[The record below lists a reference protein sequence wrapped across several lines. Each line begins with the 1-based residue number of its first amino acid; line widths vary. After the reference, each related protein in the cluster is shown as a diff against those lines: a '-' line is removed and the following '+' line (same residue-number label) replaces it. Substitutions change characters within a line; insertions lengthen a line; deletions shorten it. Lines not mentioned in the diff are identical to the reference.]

1 MRMVRLIAV
10 AALSAN
16 LAACGG
22 EVAENAPAEQAASGR
37 AMVVQQAETA
47 RWTPVAAEIATVDQA
62 QVLARIPGILTSLSV
77 SEGDYVQRG
86 AVIGRIVDSQLGY
99 QSGALGAQAAAA
111 QAQAAQAQ
119 AELERVRFLYE
130 NNVYPKARLDAA
142 EAAAAAAAAQ
152 VQAAQAQQGA
162 VNAVAGQGAVVAPAT
177 GRVLHADVPAGSP
190 VAPGMVIA
198 TITSGPL
205 VLRLDLPES
214 LASEVSTGSEVVVD
228 TGTGEE
234 LPGRVTR
241 VYPSVAGGQVRAD
254 AQVPGLDN
262 ALIGRRVTARVQ
274 SGSKRALL
282 VPQDFVST
290 RFGIDYVTLRSEDG
304 STTQLPVQTAPSAEA
319 GQVEVLSGLS
329 AGDTIVAPA
338 ASAPAGA
345 AE

>member
-1 MRMVRLIAV
+1 MRMVRLIGIAGLV
-10 AALSAN
+10 AA

-22 EVAENAPAEQAASGR
+22 EVSQQATAAKGEQGR
-37 AMVVQQAETA
+37 AMVVQEVDTA
-47 RWTPVAAEIATVDQA
+47 RWIPVAAEIATVDQA

-77 SEGDYVQRG
+77 SEGDFVQRG

-111 QAQAAQAQ
+111 QAQAVQAE

-152 VQAAQAQQGA
+152 VRAARAQQGA
-162 VNAVAGQGAVVAPAT
+162 VNAVAGQGALVAPAT
-177 GRVLHADVPAGSP
+177 GRVLQADVPPGSA

-205 VLRLDLPES
+205 VLRLDLPET
-214 LASEVSTGSEVVVD
+214 LAGEVTIGSEVAVD

-234 LPGRVTR
+234 LRGRVTR
-241 VYPSVAGGQVRAD
+241 VYPAVAGGQVRAD
-254 AQVPGLDN
+254 ADVPGLDN
-262 ALIGRRVTARVQ
+262 ALIGKRIAARVKA
-274 SGSKRALL
+274 GSRPALL
-282 VPQDFVST
+282 VPQEFIST
-290 RFGIDYVTLRSEDG
+290 RFGIDYVTLRAEDG
-304 STTQLPVQTAPSAEA
+304 STSQLPVQTAPSTQP

-338 ASAPAGA
+338 AVPGGA
-345 AE
+345 AQ

>member
-1 MRMVRLIAV
+1 MIAV
-10 AALSAN
+10 AVLTAA
-16 LAACGG
+16 LAACGDDAG
-22 EVAENAPAEQAASGR
+22 ESVPSEQAASGR
-37 AMVVQQAETA
+37 TFVVREAEAA

-62 QVLARIPGILTSLSV
+62 QVMARIPGILTSLTV

-99 QSGALGAQAAAA
+99 QSGALGAQTAAA

-119 AELERVRFLYE
+119 AELERTRFLYE

-142 EAAAAAAAAQ
+142 EAAAAAAQAQ
-152 VQAAQAQQGA
+152 VRAAQAQQGA

-177 GRVLHADVPAGSP
+177 GRVLHADVPPGSP

-205 VLRLDLPES
+205 VLQLDLPES
-214 LASEVSTGSEVVVD
+214 LVGEVTTGSEVMVD
-228 TGTGEE
+228 GGNGEE
-234 LPGRVTR
+234 LRGRVTR

-262 ALIGRRVTARVQ
+262 ALIGRRVSARVQ

-304 STTQLPVQTAPSAEA
+304 STTQLPVQTAPSVEA

-329 AGDTIVAPA
+329 AGDTIIAPA
-338 ASAPAGA
+338 ADSAAEPAGA

>member
-1 MRMVRLIAV
+1 MRITRLIAV
-10 AALSAN
+10 AALSTG
-16 LAACGG
+16 LVACGSDAP
-22 EVAENAPAEQAASGR
+22 ETEPAEQAATGR
-37 AMVVQQAETA
+37 AMVVREAQAA

-62 QVLARIPGILTSLSV
+62 QVMARIPGILTSLSV

-119 AELERVRFLYE
+119 AELERVRFLYQ

-142 EAAAAAAAAQ
+142 EAAAAAAQAQ
-152 VQAAQAQQGA
+152 VRAAQAQQGA

-177 GRVLHADVPAGSP
+177 GRVLNADVPAGSP

-214 LASEVSTGSEVVVD
+214 LVGEVTTGSEVLVD

-234 LPGRVTR
+234 LRGRVTR

-254 AQVPGLDN
+254 ADVPGLDN
-262 ALIGRRVTARVQ
+262 ALIGRRVSARVQ
-274 SGSKRALL
+274 SGSKQALL
-282 VPQDFVST
+282 VPQDFVTT
-290 RFGIDYVTLRSEDG
+290 RFGIDYVTIRSEDG
-304 STTQLPVQTAPSAEA
+304 TTSQLPVQTAPSAEA
-319 GQVEVLSGLS
+319 GQVEILSGVS
-329 AGDTIVAPA
+329 AGDTIVMTA
-338 ASAPAGA
+338 AQPAGA